1 METIQNP
8 LNKYLIEISDLN
20 REKFV
25 ETVRQFSKQNK
36 DFRPKWDD
44 WVTVTVV
51 TDCSR
56 QELSQ
61 KWDIPIGKIVEN
73 RRVRVSEHLV
83 FVVKDEQL
91 LKGKN
96 FGTKTPK
103 IPTGGKDEVKIKTE
117 TMSKSR
123 EKYHVPQW
131 NPGPEGLRSY
141 IDMLDNAKTLGYFES
156 DADLIYS
163 SLCRSG
169 KPEIYSQL
177 TQTEKD
183 SLAEYAKYL
192 NTNYGRSLN
201 EKKRRFNLLRQEENE
216 DENSWFIRVIRE
228 YWSAKGST
236 RPANEA
242 FTSENKA
249 DISLAFLAGLRR
261 NDLKRIMKL
270 HLDDTDD
277 ENADFFQIGKR
288 AQRKALSLREL
299 EGQVYSIGGQAGHS
313 GVFNVDMSDVMPN
326 NSSTEN
332 TESPLQAQINQ
343 LCNQVRQL
351 KTGQNDKSKKKCF
364 QCGLF
369 GHFQAECRASTKNKR
384 AFNRKKNN
392 NPSHGRRQNFRNNFR
407 NYSGNNSRN
416 SFRGRSRSRDFSR
429 GQSRSFRNNR
439 SRSFNRS
446 ASRDRYSSKSS
457 YRPRTPSRDR
467 RSNSRG
473 RYVSFRD

>member
-1 METIQNP
+1 
-8 LNKYLIEISDLN
+8 
-20 REKFV
+20 
-25 ETVRQFSKQNK
+25 
-36 DFRPKWDD
+36 
-44 WVTVTVV
+44 VTVTVV
-51 TDCSR
+51 TDCTR
-56 QELSQ
+56 QELAQ
-61 KWDIPIGKIVEN
+61 QWEIPVGKIVEN
-73 RRVRVSEHLV
+73 KRVRVSERLV

-91 LKGKN
+91 LKGSN
-96 FGTKTPK
+96 FGAKTPK
-103 IPTGGKDEVKIKTE
+103 ISAGGKDEVQVKTE
-117 TMSKSR
+117 KMSTGKSR
-123 EKYHVPQW
+123 ENYHVPRW

-141 IDMLDNAKTLGYFES
+141 IDMLDNAKTLGYFDS

-177 TQTEKD
+177 TQKEKE
-183 SLAEYAKYL
+183 SLEEYAKYL

-201 EKKRRFNLLRQEENE
+201 EKKRRFNLLKQEEDE
-216 DENSWFIRVIRE
+216 DENTWFIRVIRE

-236 RPANEA
+236 RPANDA

-277 ENADFFQIGKR
+277 ENANFFQIGKQ

-313 GVFNVDMSDVMPN
+313 GVFNVDMSDIMPN
-326 NSSTEN
+326 NSSIQNTTEN
-332 TESPLQAQINQ
+332 PLQAQINQ
-343 LCNQVRQL
+343 LCHQVRQL
-351 KTGQNDKSKKKCF
+351 KTSQNDKSKKKCF

-392 NPSHGRRQNFRNNFR
+392 NQSYGRRQNFRNNFR
-407 NYSGNNSRN
+407 HNSGNHSRN
-416 SFRGRSRSRDFSR
+416 NFRGRSRSRDFSR
-429 GQSRSFRNNR
+429 GRSRHSGNNR

-446 ASRDRYSSKSS
+446 TSRDRYSSGTS

-467 RSNSRG
+467 RSSSRG

>member
-1 METIQNP
+1 M
-8 LNKYLIEISDLN
+8 
-20 REKFV
+20 
-25 ETVRQFSKQNK
+25 
-36 DFRPKWDD
+36 
-44 WVTVTVV
+44 TVTVV
-51 TDCSR
+51 TDCTR
-56 QELSQ
+56 QELSD
-61 KWDIPIGKIVEN
+61 KWEVPVGKIVEN

-103 IPTGGKDEVKIKTE
+103 ISAESKGEVKVKTE
-117 TMSKSR
+117 TMTKSR
-123 EKYHVPQW
+123 ENYHVPRW
-131 NPGPEGLRSY
+131 APGPEGLRSY
-141 IDMLDNAKTLGYFES
+141 LDMLDNAKTLGYFES

-169 KPEIYSQL
+169 KPEIYTQL
-177 TQTEKD
+177 TQKEKE
-183 SLAEYAKYL
+183 SLEEYAKYL
-192 NTNYGRSLN
+192 NENYGRSLN
-201 EKKRRFNLLRQEENE
+201 EKKRRFNLLKQEEDE
-216 DENSWFIRVIRE
+216 DENTWFIRVIRE

-236 RPANEA
+236 RPTNDQ

-277 ENADFFQIGKR
+277 ENENFFQIGKQ

-313 GVFNVDMSDVMPN
+313 GVFNVDMSDITPN
-326 NSSTEN
+326 KPN
-332 TESPLQAQINQ
+332 TESTTENPLQAQINQ
-343 LCNQVRQL
+343 LCHQVRQL
-351 KTGQNDKSKKKCF
+351 KTSQNDKSRKKCF
-364 QCGLF
+364 KCGLF

-384 AFNRKKNN
+384 AFNRKRNN
-392 NPSHGRRQNFRNNFR
+392 NPSYGHRQNFRNNFR
-407 NYSGNNSRN
+407 NNSRN
-416 SFRGRSRSRDFSR
+416 NFRGRSRSREFSR
-429 GQSRSFRNNR
+429 GQSRPTGNNR

-446 ASRDRYSSKSS
+446 SSRDRFSSRSS